1 MQLTMIPASYGEW
14 IDLVYR
20 RRRTALGSAMIIFGL
35 VVVGTLIWPPVYAS
49 TCQVLVQDNRAQ
61 LLVSPGMQGNSQQ
74 SPSAITNPVSEQD
87 LNSERELITSL
98 YLVKEVVADM
108 PVPPAFTR
116 KPEMALGLIKGVMKL
131 PVTGYRALHA
141 VPHQSP
147 REAWAS
153 DITRHLS
160 ASVIKRSNIIEVEFH
175 SSDRVWTKTL
185 LVRLMSKYLE
195 FHAYLSHD
203 PEAQQ
208 FFEEQASILKSRL
221 DKSDDEL
228 RDYQLKTGIGDLD
241 EQKRSMIARI
251 SELESKATAEEANI
265 SGTDEQ
271 LAIFASELHST
282 PERIEKE
289 SRSEQNMALQQ
300 LKPQVM
306 QLRAEKA
313 ELLSRYQPNSQRIRE
328 IDAKLASEESILD
341 SENHLEVN
349 EETIDSNPVW
359 TTIQTAMMQAAGDV
373 AAQKARRA
381 QYAGDVAAAQQQL
394 ATLISNGVDLRHLQ
408 RQVNTDQSAYAIYVQ
423 KTEEARTSEALN
435 NNKLMNVSVA
445 QPPNAPLQ
453 PESPNVPL
461 NLFIGLLMAGVF
473 GLAAAC
479 WEEERDPRIFS
490 SGAVKSAS
498 GLSIIGVVDQSA

>member
-20 RRRTALGSAMIIFGL
+20 RRRTAIGSALIIFGL
-35 VVVGTLIWPPVYAS
+35 IAVGTLVWPPVYAS

-61 LLVSPGMQGNSQQ
+61 LLVSPGMQGSAQQ
-74 SPSAITNPVSEQD
+74 GPSAISNPVSEQD
-87 LNSERELITSL
+87 LNSERELITSE
-98 YLVKEVVADM
+98 YLVKQVVADM

-116 KPEMALGLIKGVMKL
+116 KPEMALAMIKGVIKL
-131 PVTGYRALHA
+131 PITGYRALHD

-147 REAWAS
+147 KDAWAT
-153 DITRHLS
+153 DIARNLD

-175 SSDRVWTKTL
+175 SSDRAWTKTL
-185 LVRLMSKYLE
+185 LDRLMSKYLD

-228 RDYQLKTGIGDLD
+228 RDYQLKTGIGDLE
-241 EQKRSMIARI
+241 EQKHALITRI
-251 SELESKATAEEANI
+251 SDLEAQATSEAANI
-265 SGTDEQ
+265 SGTEQQ
-271 LAIFASELHST
+271 LAMFTSELQTT
-282 PERIEKE
+282 PVRIQKE
-289 SRSEQNMALQQ
+289 SRSEQNMALSQ

-313 ELLSRYQPNSQRIRE
+313 ELLSRYQPNSQRITE
-328 IDAKLASEESILD
+328 INAKLASEESILD

-349 EETIDSNPVW
+349 EETVDSNPVW
-359 TTIQTAMMQAAGDV
+359 ITIQTAMMQATSDV
-373 AAQKARRA
+373 AAEKAKRA
-381 QYAGDVAAAQQQL
+381 QYAVDIAAAKQQL
-394 ATLISNGVDLRHLQ
+394 AALVSNGVDLQHLQ

-453 PESPNVPL
+453 PQSPNVPL
-461 NLFIGLLMAGVF
+461 NLCVGLLMAGAF

-490 SGAVKSAS
+490 SGAVNAAS
-498 GLSIIGVVDQSA
+498 GLTIIGVVDEST